1 MNNPDYIPQAD
12 MKFLEWA
19 TAMIHNLGKSLERF
33 GFPEERYAQLV
44 QLLDVFTRKLELATA
59 PGTRTKPAVQGKND
73 ARHALKKAIRQAVK
87 EYLTYNHLV
96 SGSDRDNLGLP
107 VHKTS
112 RTPAHAIM
120 SRPELEVDFTR
131 IQRHTLMVRDIG
143 TRGAGKPAHAA
154 GFEIWRKVGNPAPAD
169 DTDFQLVVQAPHSP
183 CTLDYTAAES
193 GQRAYYRV
201 RWVNT
206 RGVPGPWSNVK
217 HAVIA

>member
-1 MNNPDYIPQAD
+1 

-33 GFPEERYAQLV
+33 GFPQERYAQLTL
-44 QLLDVFTRKLELATA
+44 LLDAFTRKFELATV
-59 PGTRTKPAVQGKND
+59 PDTRTKPAVQAKND

-87 EYLTYNHLV
+87 EYLTYNHLLT
-96 SGSDRDNLGLP
+96 SGDRDNLGLP
-107 VHKTS
+107 VYKTS

-120 SRPELEVDFTR
+120 SRPELEVDFKE
-131 IQRHTLMVRDIG
+131 IQRHTLTVRDSE
-143 TRGAGKPAHAA
+143 TKGAGRPAHAA
-154 GFEIWRKVGNPAPAD
+154 GFEIWRKVGAPAPAD

-183 CTLDYTAAES
+183 CSLDYTAAES

-206 RGVPGPWSNVK
+206 RGVPGPWSDVK